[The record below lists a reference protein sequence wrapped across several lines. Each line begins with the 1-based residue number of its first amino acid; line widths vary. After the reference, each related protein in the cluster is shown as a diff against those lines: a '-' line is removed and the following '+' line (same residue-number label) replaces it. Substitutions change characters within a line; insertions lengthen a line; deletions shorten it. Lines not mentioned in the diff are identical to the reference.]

1 MPLPIKGFFFIFVNI
16 YDLGTLAGLVLILV
30 FGLDLVLIKLFGR
43 LFDIKWSHKNYWS
56 GIYTPQVY
64 VLSALYLKCPNSGVT
79 FVEINLK
86 QKIVYSVEA

>member
-1 MPLPIKGFFFIFVNI
+1 MVNI
-16 YDLGTLAGLVLILV
+16 YDIGLGILAGLVLILV

-43 LFDIKWSHKNYWS
+43 LFDIKWSHKNFWS

-79 FVEINLK
+79 LVEINLK
-86 QKIVYSVEA
+86 QKIVYFVEA

>member
-1 MPLPIKGFFFIFVNI
+1 MPLPIKVFFLVNI
-16 YDLGTLAGLVLILV
+16 YDLGLGILAG
-30 FGLDLVLIKLFGR
+30 LVLIKLFGK
-43 LFDIKWSHKNYWS
+43 LFDIKWSHKNFWS

-64 VLSALYLKCPNSGVT
+64 VLSALYFKYPNSGVT